1 MQAEGKIKLTY
12 WFPKDKLI
20 KNSRISAKKRKK
32 SKIIYKIVFY

>member
-32 SKIIYKIVFY
+32 TKKK